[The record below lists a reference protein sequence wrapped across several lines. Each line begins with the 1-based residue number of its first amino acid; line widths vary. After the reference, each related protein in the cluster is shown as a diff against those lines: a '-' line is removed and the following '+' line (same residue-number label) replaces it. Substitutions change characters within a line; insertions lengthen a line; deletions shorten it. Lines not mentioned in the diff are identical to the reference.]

1 MKLPNFHE
9 GATKKK
15 KRERKPEI
23 EIIDIEEEIEKE
35 MPFYSDA
42 TDEDNKPL
50 IQDVEKQ
57 LKSKHELAKTKSKK
71 IKKVQ
76 NVVKKNLKMGVNT
89 SSRTKSNLIS
99 QYLNN

>member
-50 IQDVEKQ
+50 I
-57 LKSKHELAKTKSKK
+57 
-71 IKKVQ
+71 
-76 NVVKKNLKMGVNT
+76 
-89 SSRTKSNLIS
+89 
-99 QYLNN
+99 